1 MALQIEL
8 GFSLFDWIL
17 GKLPTFITKWIP
29 TVFIEKLRPLAAE
42 WQAKGE
48 ELLST
53 KLAPITA
60 QLAPVLKV
68 LTNLKDS
75 TVGLFDKITKLTTTI
90 RTEYEAIR
98 NFKEDLHWRGRVVNA
113 PQVVKK
119 VKRLADIPSE
129 VALKV
134 KDLIQR
140 IEEQSPQGKSPAAL
154 ADEAAADLEGI
165 ESFRGLLTKWVPK
178 LAKGAERLLGV
189 LAILVDVLVAWN
201 AAIDDLQTIADDV
214 KEVRLDIE
222 KLDLIFL
229 PQNNPRRWVTLTDGR
244 RMRIRVGGKTHP
256 S

>member
-17 GKLPTFITKWIP
+17 AHLPAFITKWIP
-29 TVFIEKLRPLAAE
+29 NIFIEKLRPVAQE
-42 WQAKGE
+42 WQTKGE

-53 KLAPITA
+53 KLAPILT
-60 QLAPVLKV
+60 QLKPVLKI
-68 LTNLKDS
+68 LTDLKGS
-75 TVGLFDKITKLTTTI
+75 TVGLFDKITKLATTV
-90 RTEYEAIR
+90 RTEYEAIK

-129 VALKV
+129 VALRI
-134 KDLIQR
+134 KDLIKR
-140 IEEQSPQGKSPAAL
+140 IEEQSPAGKSPAAL

-165 ESFRGLLTKWVPK
+165 EDFRGFLTKWVPK
-178 LAKGAERLLGV
+178 LSKGAERLLGV

-201 AAIDDLQTIADDV
+201 GAVDDLQTIADDV